1 MAQREEFTKLFPAE
15 PPEIRDKIGVWAATI
30 CSIAEQ
36 GTEFLGSNDGILG
49 FCKNML
55 ALIIPVKSYEMILTM
70 LMRRSTNVTY
80 VLERASG
87 TFFGQISKDQGLAGF
102 KRKPIIRASEPR
114 RAIAEYLHQNLIFP
128 DFLV

>member
-1 MAQREEFTKLFPAE
+1 VPPEKALKSFQKTCEDVLNLDDNILYARIFDYRGEPRALGQREEFTKLFPAE

-49 FCKNML
+49 FYKNML

-80 VLERASG
+80 VLERVRNFLG
-87 TFFGQISKDQGLAGF
+87 TD
-102 KRKPIIRASEPR
+102 
-114 RAIAEYLHQNLIFP
+114 
-128 DFLV
+128 